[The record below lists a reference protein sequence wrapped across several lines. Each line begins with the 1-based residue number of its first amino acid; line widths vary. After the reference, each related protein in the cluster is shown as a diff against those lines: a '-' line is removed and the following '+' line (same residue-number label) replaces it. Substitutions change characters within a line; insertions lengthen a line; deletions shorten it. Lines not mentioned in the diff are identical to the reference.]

1 MLAAVVEVTG
11 QPDSEVVVR
20 VGTAVRGTA
29 RIGADGHVTM
39 NVPTNWDEVS
49 NKAIEIAYRSGEDTG
64 PWSDVPVT
72 RIR

>member
-1 MLAAVVEVTG
+1 MLAAVVQVTA

-49 NKAIEIAYRSGEDTG
+49 NKAVEIAYRSGEDTG
-64 PWSDVPVT
+64 PWSEVPVT